1 MYVMVACRLVA
12 NMARCRAASPL
23 YAVPAEEVVP
33 EPVPHNHSKPLYCDR
48 GLVEG
53 TYAPTKICM
62 WEELS
67 GISTRRRYILR
78 RCGELLV
85 AREAHLLSNL
95 EALQMRI
102 KEAENDTL
110 PQQEQFSGFPGL
122 LASALCLLAC
132 AHWSFGP
139 VTGQPCLQAA
149 VWLLILSRFGQSWY
163 HEVLRNLPCQSA
175 EDEVWDLRREFCT
188 LHRHLAETQ
197 RLITQLED
205 RVQSLGVVP
214 KRQRTPRGDL
224 AALGVT
230 LLAWFG
236 CSSTLIL
243 LWQHF

>member
-1 MYVMVACRLVA
+1 
-12 NMARCRAASPL
+12 
-23 YAVPAEEVVP
+23 
-33 EPVPHNHSKPLYCDR
+33 
-48 GLVEG
+48 
-53 TYAPTKICM
+53 M